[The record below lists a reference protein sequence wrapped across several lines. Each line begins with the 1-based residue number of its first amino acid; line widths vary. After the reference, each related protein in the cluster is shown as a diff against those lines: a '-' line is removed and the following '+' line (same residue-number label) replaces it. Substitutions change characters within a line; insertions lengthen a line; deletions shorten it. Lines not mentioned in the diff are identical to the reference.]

1 MQISAVAPGE
11 ELGLRGKSAWVHI
24 FASCTTNCATWTQY
38 RSLQPQYWSLQP
50 QLSSSVSWDNSLSW
64 VLLELWGRCNRVIAP
79 KVLVTGFLSY
89 VCRGWGESSQVKILV
104 PVNTLCFFP
113 FFLSLCNRGK
123 PRKEEVCFFVLFV
136 RKRLLNLL
144 LRMFELNPLAWGG
157 YFFLI
162 WLFFEQAV
170 KKQNETEGSV
180 LSSWKEASGL

>member
-1 MQISAVAPGE
+1 MLGFTSLPHALPTVQPG
-11 ELGLRGKSAWVHI
+11 LSTNPSSLSCLHLWAGIIAWVE
-24 FASCTTNCATWTQY
+24 
-38 RSLQPQYWSLQP
+38 
-50 QLSSSVSWDNSLSW
+50 LSSSSGEDVIGSLPLKC
-64 VLLELWGRCNRVIAP
+64 LLQNFC
-79 KVLVTGFLSY
+79 Y
-89 VCRGWGESSQVKILV
+89 VCRRWGESSQVKILV

-157 YFFLI
+157 YFYLI

-170 KKQNETEGSV
+170 KKQNETEGSM